1 MPPVKIARNACI
13 SILAED
19 VESGDCT
26 QLLGTL
32 QALWE
37 TAIKFSKNK
46 NRTHCMVQ
54 QFYFWASFL
63 RHRNQY
69 LKEITPM
76 FTVAVY
82 RREKTRAQPQLPS
95 QQKDEEIVECVDTM
109 EYYSASQKREALP
122 LAIM

>member
-1 MPPVKIARNACI
+1 MI
-13 SILAED
+13 
-19 VESGDCT
+19 
-26 QLLGTL
+26 
-32 QALWE
+32 
-37 TAIKFSKNK
+37 
-46 NRTHCMVQ
+46 Q